1 MMTESYSIADAR
13 RIGFYEAYENFRQD
27 TDLAAFDF
35 DPEVL
40 FADVRDKS
48 SEPLL
53 LDSKSGNF

>member
-1 MMTESYSIADAR
+1 MAETFSIADAR
-13 RIGFYEAYENFRQD
+13 RTSFAEAYEKFRRD

-48 SEPLL
+48 SELLL